1 MYLCLGHVY
10 FRAHFKLVSFVCML
24 AARVSH
30 ISTHMRTH
38 LSAHTAQVTRSERG
52 SEPHG
57 VTPAQYVGRP
67 LSLAPEVCMV
77 CACVRAAPLA
87 LMWGFDQFSV
97 PVSFPFG
104 LNSFLFP
111 FRAHRFE

>member
-67 LSLAPEVCMV
+67 LSLAPEVRMV
-77 CACVRAAPLA
+77 CACVRAY
-87 LMWGFDQFSV
+87 V
-97 PVSFPFG
+97 CETCV
-104 LNSFLFP
+104 
-111 FRAHRFE
+111 